1 MLLLFLVV
9 VVDEHDHLGLSL
21 NMQFSKVGCIF
32 RDNPIMMMMIIM
44 NRNCQGLDT
53 ALKCCYEDIEDTL
66 TVPPEVRKHQ
76 ISKT

>member
-1 MLLLFLVV
+1 
-9 VVDEHDHLGLSL
+9 
-21 NMQFSKVGCIF
+21 
-32 RDNPIMMMMIIM
+32 MMMNIM